1 MSDSTDSG
9 ATNAGPQAPYG
20 APPPPPPPPPPPGP
34 SGTGGASRSADNR
47 RSLVKVFDP
56 IRGMG
61 LVRSEHRV
69 VGGVC
74 GGVAERTGID
84 PTVIRVVA
92 VVLAVFGGLGVL
104 LYGLGWLLL
113 PEPDGRIHA
122 DEVLHG
128 RVEAG
133 AVGAIVLTVLSLGGG
148 GGWSRFGWGVGWH
161 HGLVGFLWSL
171 TGTAVAL
178 AAIVLVVYAVV
189 HGRSRRAG
197 SPPPAAPPTAG
208 PSPEHPGSPGVAPAA
223 GPAEAYSG
231 SSATTTLLAPPAA
244 PPADAPAP
252 APAAPEAKRP
262 RRESLGGY
270 GAVIGGLALLGAG
283 VTVLVTRSGD
293 YQISTAAQAWSV
305 ALAVIA
311 LVLVVGGVM
320 GRRSGI
326 VTLFALVALV
336 GTLTASVVPKASH
349 TQGIGQRLWQP
360 TTVTRPDNGF
370 ALGIGHGT
378 LDLTGLDRSAL
389 SSAGPQHV
397 PVSVGIGQLT
407 VLVPSGL
414 TVVVHTTA
422 SVGSLPAPFGDAISI
437 TDETRDNDGAFN
449 GRDPDGDLGGVG
461 IKRTVTVGTGAPELV
476 VNAKVGFGEV
486 EVREVTP

>member
-1 MSDSTDSG
+1 
-9 ATNAGPQAPYG
+9 
-20 APPPPPPPPPPPGP
+20 
-34 SGTGGASRSADNR
+34 
-47 RSLVKVFDP
+47 VFDP
-56 IRGMG
+56 IRSIG
-61 LVRSEHRV
+61 LVRSEHRI

-122 DEVLHG
+122 DELLHG

-133 AVGAIVLTVLSLGGG
+133 AVGATVLTVLSLGGG
-148 GGWSRFGWGVGWH
+148 GGWGRFGWGVGWH
-161 HGLVGFLWSL
+161 NGLIGFLWSL

-178 AAIVLVVYAVV
+178 AAIVVVVYAVV
-189 HGRSRRAG
+189 RGRGRRSAG
-197 SPPPAAPPTAG
+197 PPAGPPAPQAPPG
-208 PSPEHPGSPGVAPAA
+208 PAPEHPSWPDAPSA
-223 GPAEAYSG
+223 G
-231 SSATTTLLAPPAA
+231 SSATTTLLAPAPSYSPPVPAVTA
-244 PPADAPAP
+244 TPV
-252 APAAPEAKRP
+252 AKRP

-270 GAVIGGLALLGAG
+270 GAVVGGLALLGAG

-293 YQISTAAQAWSV
+293 YRVSTAAMAWSV
-305 ALAVIA
+305 ALGVIA
-311 LVLVVGGVM
+311 LVLVVGGLL

-360 TTVTRPDNGF
+360 TTLTPADDGF

-378 LDLTGLDRSAL
+378 LDLTQLDRSAL
-389 SSAGPQHV
+389 SSVAPQRV

-414 TVVVHTTA
+414 TVVVHTTV
-422 SVGSLPAPFGDAISI
+422 SVGSLPAPFGDNLTISG
-437 TDETRDNDGAFN
+437 ETQGNDGAFN
-449 GRDPDGDLGGVG
+449 GRDPNGDLGGVG
-461 IKRTVTVGTGAPELV
+461 VKRTVTAGTGAPELV
-476 VNAKVGFGEV
+476 VNAKVGFGEI
-486 EVREVTP
+486 EVHEVTP